1 MPYLTQTNQGAERNR
16 LYPEDR
22 PVNEWYRFVLS
33 YPPHLVKNYIARF
46 ELDKKSTVLDPFCGT
61 GTTLVACKKQGIKSF
76 GIEANPVVKFAASVK
91 TDWDI
96 DPDVL
101 IDHAEM
107 VAAETSKL
115 LALEGVDDASLFQ
128 PLNKKNPSNLRTLSP
143 EREKLI
149 ITNSISPKP
158 LHKVLA
164 LSEKID
170 QLKHARCYD
179 YERLALAK
187 QLVYTASNLRFGP
200 EVGVGKAKIDAPV
213 IAPWLA
219 GVRSMRE
226 DLIKVKPHAH
236 ISSVVRFGD
245 ARNLKKLLQPRSIDA
260 VITSPPYPNEKDYTR
275 TTRLESVL
283 LGFMADRKDLRIHK
297 SRLIRSNTRGVYKK
311 DRDRDWV
318 AKFDRIQKLAEAI
331 GNRRV
336 ALNKTSGFE
345 KLYAQVVCHYF
356 GGLMRHLENLKPI
369 LKPGAFLAYVV
380 GDQAS
385 YFRVLIKT
393 GELLAEIADR
403 LGYKVLDIDLFRQ
416 RFSTATQQHI
426 REEVVLLRWEGQ
438 SKGE

>member
-1 MPYLTQTNQGAERNR
+1 MPYSTQTNKGEERNR

-22 PVNEWYRFVLS
+22 PVNEWYRFILS

-46 ELDKKSTVLDPFCGT
+46 ELNEKSSVLDPFCGT

-107 VAAETSKL
+107 IAAETSKL
-115 LALEGVDDASLFQ
+115 LLLEGVDDAPLFH
-128 PLNKKNPSNLRTLSP
+128 PLDKDETAKLRTLSP

-164 LSEKID
+164 LLEKID
-170 QLKHARCYD
+170 QLKHTRCYG

-200 EVGVGKAKIDAPV
+200 EVGVGKAKSDAPV
-213 IAPWLA
+213 VEPWLA
-219 GVRSMRE
+219 GVRSMCK

-236 ISSVVRFGD
+236 VASVVRFGD
-245 ARNLKKLLQPRSIDA
+245 ARNLSELLQPRSIDA

-283 LGFMADRKDLRIHK
+283 LGFMSDRKDLRTHK
-297 SRLIRSNTRGVYKK
+297 NRLIRSNTRGVYKK

-318 AKFDRIQKLAEAI
+318 AKFDSVQKLAEAI
-331 GNRRV
+331 ENRRI

-345 KLYAQVVCHYF
+345 KLYAHVVCHYF
-356 GGLMRHLENLKPI
+356 GGLTRHLENIKPI

-393 GELLAEIADR
+393 GKLLTEIAER

-438 SKGE
+438 SKG

>member
-1 MPYLTQTNQGAERNR
+1 MPYLTQTNKGEERNR

-46 ELDKKSTVLDPFCGT
+46 ELDKKSAVLDPFCGT

-91 TDWDI
+91 TDWNI

-115 LALEGVDDASLFQ
+115 LALEGVDDAPLFQ
-128 PLNKKNPSNLRTLSP
+128 PLDKKNPSNLRTLSP

-170 QLKHARCYD
+170 QLKHTRCYD

-219 GVRSMRE
+219 GVRSMCE

-236 ISSVVRFGD
+236 ISSFVRFGD
-245 ARNLKKLLQPRSIDA
+245 ARNAKKLLQPRSIDA

-318 AKFDRIQKLAEAI
+318 AKFDSIQKLAEAI
-331 GNRRV
+331 ENRRI

-356 GGLMRHLENLKPI
+356 GGMTRHLENLKPI

-393 GELLAEIADR
+393 GQLLAEIADR

-438 SKGE
+438 SKGM